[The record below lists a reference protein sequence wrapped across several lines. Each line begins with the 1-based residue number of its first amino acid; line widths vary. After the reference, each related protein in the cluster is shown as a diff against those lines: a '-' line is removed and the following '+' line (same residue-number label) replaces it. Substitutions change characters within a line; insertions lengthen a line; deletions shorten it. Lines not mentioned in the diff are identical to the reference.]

1 MNLKNDTFKKLISK
15 KGSRRS
21 EIKYDISN
29 FSEEFFVK
37 NYCLKEIY
45 QGRQITSIYY
55 DNQELDFYHL
65 SQEGILPRKKVR
77 IRYYKPDEYFL
88 EIKSQDY
95 YSKMKKTIKI
105 QNIDDLNFYLLEN
118 GIRQMLK
125 PNIKVNFYR
134 RYFKSLVGRITI
146 DSQINYSISDPNN
159 LLMERNKVVTNQ
171 KILEI
176 KFDNINDKIPFSF
189 KDIELKEQRNSKYC
203 NGIDII
209 YKKLYSNF

>member
-1 MNLKNDTFKKLISK
+1 MNSNYDNSNKFISK
-15 KGSRRS
+15 KASRRS
-21 EIKYDISN
+21 EIKYDITN

-37 NYCLKEIY
+37 NYRLKEIY
-45 QGRQITSIYY
+45 KGRQITSIYY

-77 IRYYKPDEYFL
+77 IRYYKPEEYFL

-105 QNIDDLNFYLLEN
+105 HNIDNLNFYLLEN

-134 RYFKSLVGRITI
+134 RYFKNFVGRITI
-146 DSQINYSISDPNN
+146 DSQISYSISDPNN
-159 LLMERNKVVTNQ
+159 PLVERNKVMTNQ

-203 NGIDII
+203 NGINII
-209 YKKLYSNF
+209 FKKLYSNL